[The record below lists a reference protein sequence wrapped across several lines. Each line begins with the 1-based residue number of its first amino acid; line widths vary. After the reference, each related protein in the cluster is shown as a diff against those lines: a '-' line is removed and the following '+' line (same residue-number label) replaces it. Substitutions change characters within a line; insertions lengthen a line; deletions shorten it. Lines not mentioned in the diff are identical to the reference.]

1 MAEESLI
8 KQNREVVQSDER
20 KNLTIGKTD
29 AASEKKPETEI
40 RKRLSERAME
50 YLMFLDDWNIIFLEL
65 ISRL

>member
-8 KQNREVVQSDER
+8 KQNGEVVQSDER

-50 YLMFLDDWNIIFLEL
+50 YLMFLDD
-65 ISRL
+65 

>member
-29 AASEKKPETEI
+29 AASEKKHETEI
-40 RKRLSERAME
+40 RKRLSARAME
-50 YLMFLDDWNIIFLEL
+50 YLMFLDD
-65 ISRL
+65 